1 MDFGDPW
8 KLISAMVI
16 GLIGFMILNHGR
28 KEGEVKILATGLLL
42 CIYPY
47 FVASLLV
54 LWLLF
59 AAIIG
64 GAVAVQKWT

>member
-16 GLIGFMILNHGR
+16 GLIGFMVLNHGR
-28 KEGEVKILATGLLL
+28 KEGEVKILATGLVL
-42 CIYPY
+42 CVYPY
-47 FVASLLV
+47 FVASLLL

-64 GAVAVQKWT
+64 VVFAANKWM